1 MTNEMPG
8 AIEIESA
15 MLKVL
20 SVNNIG
26 LHTREMRNAV
36 AGYLG
41 LSEEVLRIQ
50 RIGSRQE
57 FGYRL
62 AWARTKAQQKGLI
75 ERIDVAIWRITE
87 LGMRSIHK

>member
-1 MTNEMPG
+1 MRNDMPS

-20 SVNNIG
+20 SVNNNG

-36 AGYLG
+36 AGFLE
-41 LSEEVLRIQ
+41 LSEEVLRVQ
-50 RIGSRQE
+50 RVGSRQE

-62 AWARTKAQQKGLI
+62 AWARTKAQQKGLV
-75 ERIDVAIWRITE
+75 ERIDVATWKITD
-87 LGMRSIHK
+87 LGETSILN

>member
-1 MTNEMPG
+1 MPS

-20 SVNNIG
+20 SANSNG

-36 AGYLG
+36 AGFLE
-41 LSEEVLRIQ
+41 LSEEVLRVQ
-50 RIGSRQE
+50 RVGSRQE

-62 AWARTKAQQKGLI
+62 AWARTKAQQKGLV
-75 ERIDVAIWRITE
+75 ERIDIATWRITD
-87 LGMRSIHK
+87 LGETTIHG

>member
-1 MTNEMPG
+1 MINEMPG
-8 AIEIESA
+8 ASEIESA

-20 SVNNIG
+20 SVNNNG
-26 LHTREMRNAV
+26 LHTREMRSAV
-36 AGYLG
+36 AGFLE
-41 LSEEVLRIQ
+41 LSDEVLKIQ

-87 LGMRSIHK
+87 LGRMSLGD

>member
-1 MTNEMPG
+1 MTNEMPRP
-8 AIEIESA
+8 IEIELA
-15 MLKVL
+15 MLRVL
-20 SVNNIG
+20 SVNANG

-36 AGYLG
+36 AGFLG
-41 LSEEVLRIQ
+41 LSEEVLKIQ

-62 AWARTKAQQKGLI
+62 AWARTKAQQKGLV

-87 LGMRSIHK
+87 LGRSGLHN

>member
-1 MTNEMPG
+1 MPS

-20 SVNNIG
+20 SVNNNG

-36 AGYLG
+36 AGFLE
-41 LSEEVLRIQ
+41 LSEEVLRVQ
-50 RIGSRQE
+50 RVGSRQE

-62 AWARTKAQQKGLI
+62 AWARTKAQQKGLV
-75 ERIDVAIWRITE
+75 ERIDVATWKITD
-87 LGMRSIHK
+87 LGETSILN